1 MISNRVSK
9 FFLAA
14 LPLFLVVSC
23 SSPSAPPAATTQDK
37 KAQLCTDL
45 ARFNTAVA
53 TLTSMS
59 PSSTV
64 GDFRKAREQV
74 KTEFSTVK
82 ATAASV
88 QDSKIGDLEKAEQ
101 DLEKAIAG
109 VPNTATLQ
117 QAVTSVTPQV
127 KAVQTAEATMKAGLN
142 CP

>member
-1 MISNRVSK
+1 MISTPVPK
-9 FFLAA
+9 ILLAA

-23 SSPSAPPAATTQDK
+23 SSPSTPPAATTQDQ

-53 TLTSMS
+53 TLTSKG

-64 GDFRKAREQV
+64 GDFRAARDQV
-74 KTEFSTVK
+74 KTAFATVK
-82 ATAASV
+82 ITAASV

-109 VPNTATLQ
+109 VPNTATLN

-127 KAVQTAEATMKAGLN
+127 KAVQTAEATMKAGLS